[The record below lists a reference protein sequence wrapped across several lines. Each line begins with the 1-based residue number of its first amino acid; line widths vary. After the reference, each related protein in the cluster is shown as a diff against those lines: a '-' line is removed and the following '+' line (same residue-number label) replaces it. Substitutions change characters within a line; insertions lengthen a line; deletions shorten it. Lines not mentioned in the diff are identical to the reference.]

1 MGLKLKRKS
10 SEQHL
15 PEVNVIPLIDVSL
28 MLLLVFMVTTP
39 MLHHGI
45 KVELPKGKAQETR
58 SLDEDLVVHID
69 KSNNLFL
76 GGNPT
81 TIAKLEGQLKT
92 GVKKDQ
98 TVFVKAD
105 RGISYG
111 TVIELVDRIKQ
122 IEGIKYVALAT
133 ERKA

>member
-10 SEQHL
+10 HDQL
-15 PEVNVIPLIDVSL
+15 PEVNVIPLIDVAL

-39 MLHHGI
+39 MLHQGI

-69 KSNNLFL
+69 KSNNLFF
-76 GGNPT
+76 GGQPT
-81 TIAKLEGQLKT
+81 TVVKLEQQLKT
-92 GVKKDQ
+92 GIKGDK
-98 TVFVKAD
+98 TVFVKGD
-105 RGISYG
+105 RGVSYG

>member
-1 MGLKLKRKS
+1 MQLKRRLRQ
-10 SEQHL
+10 EHQ

-58 SLDEDLVVHID
+58 SLEEDLVVHID

-76 GGNPT
+76 SGQPIT
-81 TIAKLEGQLKT
+81 TVKLEQQLKT
-92 GVKKDQ
+92 SVKKDQ
-98 TVFVKAD
+98 TIFVKAD

>member
-1 MGLKLKRKS
+1 MKIKRKS
-10 SEQHL
+10 KEQQL

-58 SLDEDLVVHID
+58 SLEEDLVVHID
-69 KSNNLFL
+69 KNNNLFFA
-76 GGNPT
+76 GQPT
-81 TIAKLEGQLKT
+81 TVTKLEQQLKT
-92 GVKKDQ
+92 GVKPDK
-98 TVFVKAD
+98 TIFVKAD

-111 TVIELVDRIKQ
+111 SVMELVDHIKQ